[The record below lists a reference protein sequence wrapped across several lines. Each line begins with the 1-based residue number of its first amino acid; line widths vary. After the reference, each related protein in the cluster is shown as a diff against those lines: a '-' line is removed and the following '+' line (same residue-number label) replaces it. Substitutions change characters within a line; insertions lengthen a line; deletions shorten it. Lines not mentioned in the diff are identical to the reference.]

1 MVSTVIP
8 FSVYTNIPL
17 VVIASRVVCFCLK
30 VAASATL
37 SSLRIAVSC
46 NEVFAIVTNKDAHGK
61 KGALV
66 AIIEG
71 VRSADITEFCDECGH
86 DFIP

>member
-1 MVSTVIP
+1 MFLLESSGIC
-8 FSVYTNIPL
+8 Y
-17 VVIASRVVCFCLK
+17 VVFPKNCGPY
-30 VAASATL
+30 L
-37 SSLRIAVSC
+37 SIDKTSFSC

>member
-1 MVSTVIP
+1 MFLLESSGIC
-8 FSVYTNIPL
+8 Y
-17 VVIASRVVCFCLK
+17 VVFPKNCGPY
-30 VAASATL
+30 L
-37 SSLRIAVSC
+37 SIDKTSFSC
-46 NEVFAIVTNKDAHGK
+46 NEDAHGK